1 MADGG
6 AYRSRGT
13 DSRQRS
19 GHGALVALRGGRADR
34 LGGTTLGAIQAVH
47 DYREPDLP
55 ALMRKF
61 ADIDLVFAQE
71 EGTVYLSKF
80 GHQRM
85 PAARIQGE
93 ILGALRE
100 RSDLRIIATL
110 REPGDK
116 ELYLFQRDPA
126 LEKL

>member
-6 AYRSRGT
+6 AYRSRGP

-19 GHGALVALRGGRADR
+19 GHGALVALRGARADR
-34 LGGTTLGAIQAVH
+34 LAVH

-71 EGTVYLSKF
+71 QGTVYLSKF

-85 PAARIQGE
+85 PAVRMQGE

-110 REPGDK
+110 REPGGK